1 MLVGVLLGN
10 LTGTLF
16 KIEIP
21 REVIV
26 GLALQ
31 LESDEVL
38 TLGVS
43 LSTEPFTN
51 ASRNGIGSY
60 ECPWSA
66 RSRIKLGNIL
76 VEEHLN
82 GLLATPISKITHAQC
97 IVRAQIAPESST

>member
-1 MLVGVLLGN
+1 MLLGN
-10 LTGTLF
+10 LTETLF

-51 ASRNGIGSY
+51 A
-60 ECPWSA
+60 
-66 RSRIKLGNIL
+66 
-76 VEEHLN
+76 
-82 GLLATPISKITHAQC
+82 
-97 IVRAQIAPESST
+97 

>member
-1 MLVGVLLGN
+1 MLLGN
-10 LTGTLF
+10 LTETLF

-26 GLALQ
+26 GLALP

-43 LSTEPFTN
+43 LSTEPLRMHQGMGLDRMH
-51 ASRNGIGSY
+51 ALGRH
-60 ECPWSA
+60 
-66 RSRIKLGNIL
+66 RSRIKLGNVL

-82 GLLATPISKITHAQC
+82 GLLATRISKITHVQC

>member
-1 MLVGVLLGN
+1 MLVGMLLGIMTEN
-10 LTGTLF
+10 LS

-21 REVIV
+21 LEVLDA
-26 GLALQ
+26 LALQ

-60 ECPWSA
+60 ECLWSA
-66 RSRIKLGNIL
+66 PFSHQAG
-76 VEEHLN
+76 
-82 GLLATPISKITHAQC
+82 
-97 IVRAQIAPESST
+97 

>member
-1 MLVGVLLGN
+1 MLLGN
-10 LTGTLF
+10 LTETLF

-31 LESDEVL
+31 LESDVVL

-43 LSTEPFTN
+43 LSTEPFTI

-60 ECPWSA
+60 ECLWSA
-66 RSRIKLGNIL
+66 PFSHQAG
-76 VEEHLN
+76 
-82 GLLATPISKITHAQC
+82 
-97 IVRAQIAPESST
+97 

>member
-1 MLVGVLLGN
+1 MVLGN
-10 LTGTLF
+10 LTETLF

-21 REVIV
+21 LEVIV

-66 RSRIKLGNIL
+66 PFSHQAG
-76 VEEHLN
+76 
-82 GLLATPISKITHAQC
+82 
-97 IVRAQIAPESST
+97 